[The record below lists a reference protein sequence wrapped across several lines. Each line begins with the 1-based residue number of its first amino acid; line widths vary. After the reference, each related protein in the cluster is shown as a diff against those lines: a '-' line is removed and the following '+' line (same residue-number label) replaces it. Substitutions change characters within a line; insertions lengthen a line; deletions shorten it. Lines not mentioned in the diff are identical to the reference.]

1 MGIQTTEYAEKIA
14 SVLAKNPQPEVVK
27 EAAPQHEVYRSIVR
41 KGFDYAKP
49 FAGAYLA
56 TKGVQR
62 WNKMNTKQRV
72 GTAAAV
78 MVMADLLANPGF
90 RRGAADAARAVARLP
105 RRRRRITKG
114 DLAVATGLGAAG
126 VLTVNKMRAFH
137 NRATYGAD
145 YPAYNT
151 TPVYYDQNSY

>member
-27 EAAPQHEVYRSIVR
+27 EAAPHHEVYRSIVR

-56 TKGVQR
+56 TKGIQQ
-62 WNKMNTKQRV
+62 WSKMNTKQRV
-72 GTAAAV
+72 GTAAAA
-78 MVMADLLANPGF
+78 MIMADLLANPSF

-126 VLTVNKMRAFH
+126 VLTVNKMRALH